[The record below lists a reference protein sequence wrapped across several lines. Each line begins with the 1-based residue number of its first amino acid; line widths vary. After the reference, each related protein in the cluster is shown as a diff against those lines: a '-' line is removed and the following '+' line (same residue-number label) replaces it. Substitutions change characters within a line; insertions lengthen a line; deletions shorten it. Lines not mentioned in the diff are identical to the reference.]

1 MNIIIPLGGKGERFK
16 QEYNKPKPFIPILE
30 KRMLEYVLDSM
41 NCHSDDIVFIL
52 YSDDQLSDELENICL
67 KYKRRIECIHIGE
80 QTRGSAETILRGLP
94 EIRARSQS
102 SKCLSMDCDAF
113 YGVDVLEICRK
124 SSDNM
129 IFYKHDTD
137 SNPVY
142 SYIRIEQTN
151 KVLDIAEKVKISDNA
166 NTGLYYFTNI
176 NILEEHIQ
184 KVIANDVR
192 FKGEYYTSCV
202 IHSMLKDGIDFIGV
216 ELDHSHIFN
225 LGTPQQVNEYIER
238 TLLFLF
244 DLDGTLVLTDDIYYK
259 VWAKILE
266 EYSIELTKQIFEESI
281 QGNADSVV
289 VSTLIPEAETHII
302 SRKKDQLFKD
312 YLHEVRLVDGAIEFI
327 DTIKRRGHKIGMV
340 TNCNREIAELIAQ
353 HNNLK
358 MDIIV
363 VGSEC
368 TLPKPHI
375 YPYSVALA
383 YFNMKP
389 KNTIVF
395 EDSYAGLVS
404 AKGICPLT
412 LVGLETSLS
421 KNKLKEYGAN
431 ETIQHY
437 KNRNASYYEI
447 MVNLRKSIKQVDDCI
462 ERIELNDRVLSGGYI
477 SNAIEFE
484 AIQENGISHYYV
496 LKMESDPKVNIL
508 SEMTDKLK
516 LYQTEYHFYENV
528 SKNTFVVDIPKY
540 IGLYYDSENKPKGI
554 IMENLYKK
562 DYIPDLKLDSYL
574 ELTKKIIEQLSYM
587 HGLNWNK
594 CSQLKIET
602 NNNRNWTP
610 FIKEKWPLFKA
621 KWSRELPKEYIEKGE
636 SIANQFEEIER
647 HMCEHKNHT
656 LCHGDVKSGNIF
668 YYIKRNSIEFKF
680 IDWQYVHEGKG
691 VEDIVFF
698 LIESFSISTMKKN
711 KKLFTNFYYDCLQ
724 KYIKHQSYSYEEY
737 LKDFE
742 ISSYYFPFFVAMWFG
757 TLDENKLSDVEF
769 PRRFIHRL
777 FSFYLE

>member
-16 QEYNKPKPFIPILE
+16 HEYNKPKPFIPILE

-41 NCHSDDIVFIL
+41 NCQSDDIVFIL
-52 YSDDQLSDELENICL
+52 YADDQFSNELESICL
-67 KYKRRIECIHIGE
+67 KYKQRIECIHIGE

-94 EIRARSQS
+94 EIRMRSHS
-102 SKCLSMDCDAF
+102 SKCVSMDCDAF
-113 YGVDVLEICRK
+113 YGVDVLEICRQ
-124 SSDNM
+124 SSDNA
-129 IFYKHDTD
+129 IFYKHDTN
-137 SNPVY
+137 SKPVY
-142 SYIRIEQTN
+142 SYIRLEKTERKN
-151 KVLDIAEKVKISDNA
+151 KVLEIVEKVKISDNA
-166 NTGLYYFTNI
+166 NTGIYYFTDI
-176 NILEEHIQ
+176 DTLEKHIQ
-184 KVIANDVR
+184 KVIVDDIR

-202 IHSMLKDGIDFIGV
+202 IHSMLKDGIEFVGV

-259 VWAKILE
+259 VWTKILE
-266 EYSIELTKQIFEESI
+266 EYNIELTKDIFEELI

-289 VSTLIPEAETHII
+289 VSKLIPEVETHII
-302 SRKKDQLFKD
+302 SKKKDQLFKN
-312 YLHEVRLVDGAIEFI
+312 YLHEVRLVDGAIDFI
-327 DTIKRRGHKIGMV
+327 NTIKERGHKIGMV
-340 TNCNREIAELIAQ
+340 TNCNREIAEVITQ
-353 HNNLK
+353 HYHLQ
-358 MDIIV
+358 MDTIV
-363 VGSEC
+363 IGSEC
-368 TLPKPHI
+368 TLPKPHV
-375 YPYSVALA
+375 YPYSIALE
-383 YFNMKP
+383 YFKVKP
-389 KNTIVF
+389 QNTIIF
-395 EDSYAGLVS
+395 EDSCTGLVS
-404 AKGICPLT
+404 AKGIHPLI

-421 KNKLKEYGAN
+421 KNKLKECGAD

-447 MVNLRKSIKQVDDCI
+447 IVNLRKSVKH
-462 ERIELNDRVLSGGYI
+462 EKIELSEGVLSGGYI

-484 AIQENGISHYYV
+484 ATQENGIFHHYV

-516 LYQTEYHFYENV
+516 LYQTEYNFYENI
-528 SKNTFVVDIPKY
+528 SKNTSVVDIPKY
-540 IGLYYDSENKPKGI
+540 IGLYYDSEDKPKGI
-554 IMENLYKK
+554 IMENLYEKG
-562 DYIPDLKLDSYL
+562 YIPDLKLDSYL
-574 ELTKKIIEQLSYM
+574 ELTKNIIERLSYM
-587 HGLNWNK
+587 HGLNWNQ
-594 CSQLKIET
+594 CSRLKIES
-602 NNNRNWTP
+602 NNSRNWTP

-636 SIANQFEEIER
+636 SITNQFEEIES
-647 HMCEHKNHT
+647 HMCERKNLT

-668 YYIKRNSIEFKF
+668 YYIKRNCIEFKF

-711 KKLFTNFYYDCLQ
+711 KKMFTNFYYDCLQ
-724 KYIKHQSYSYEEY
+724 KYINPEIYSYEEY

-757 TLDENKLSDVEF
+757 TLDESKLSDVEF

-777 FSFYLE
+777 FSFYSE